1 MALFM
6 TMVSPSHAQDAAFTL
21 LDNTMVMFG
30 SNMGSANRH
39 SNTNLPIF
47 LAGGGFKHG
56 EHRAYPASGA
66 GRVPLA
72 NLYLTLLQRFG
83 VETNRFAL
91 STGTLRGLDL
101 A

>member
-1 MALFM
+1 
-6 TMVSPSHAQDAAFTL
+6 
-21 LDNTMVMFG
+21 
-30 SNMGSANRH
+30 
-39 SNTNLPIF
+39 
-47 LAGGGFKHG
+47 
-56 EHRAYPASGA
+56 
-66 GRVPLA
+66 VPLA